1 MKSLILKTT
10 TLFGA
15 LLLNLHLFAHNSAP
29 MPVITLAGVEVKG
42 TKLDSSLVTDLVI
55 HELRK
60 LNIYDVT
67 NRRDAEYA
75 AGQDGF
81 SLQDCYSKQCMLRIG
96 KLTESQKVM
105 GGSIERFSDKIYLTF
120 RLIDVS
126 TGQVEKSFSMEF
138 LNLEDR
144 IAMMIEIT
152 LKKMH
157 DLAYD
162 EESFKKVTTI
172 QTLENTLN
180 NPNVNKLNLSGPRFG
195 FGMMLGPDA
204 RDYRRPENQG
214 GWGVEPIASHIGY
227 QFEVSYLNQG
237 NIQGLFEFIPLIN
250 AIEQGAFIPSL
261 GIMHGIRSNKTGFEF
276 AVGTNFSTV
285 TRKLGYYHEGG
296 RWVEG
301 KNPEGTEKA
310 TLHRDGKLKIEG
322 GLVLAVG
329 KSFRSG
335 NMNFPVN
342 AYAVIRKDSPRIGL
356 SLGFN
361 TRK

>member
-1 MKSLILKTT
+1 
-10 TLFGA
+10 
-15 LLLNLHLFAHNSAP
+15 
-29 MPVITLAGVEVKG
+29 MPVITLAGIEVKG

-75 AGQDGF
+75 AAQEGF
-81 SLQDCYSKQCMLRIG
+81 SLQDCFSKQCMLRIG

-120 RLIDVS
+120 RLVDVP
-126 TGQVEKSFSMEF
+126 TGQVVNSFSMEF

-144 IAMMIEIT
+144 VALMIEIT

-157 DLAYD
+157 NLAYD
-162 EESFKKVTTI
+162 EESYKKVTTV

-180 NPNVNKLNLSGPRFG
+180 NPNVSKLNLSGPRFG

-250 AIEQGAFIPSL
+250 AIEQGSFIPSL
-261 GIMHGIRSNKTGFEF
+261 GILHGIRSNKTGFEF

-285 TRKLGYYHEGG
+285 TRKTGYYTDNGI
-296 RWVEG
+296 WKEG
-301 KNPEGTEKA
+301 KNLEGTEKP
-310 TLHRDGKLKIEG
+310 TLHRDGKLRLEG
-322 GLVLAVG
+322 GLVLALG

-361 TRK
+361 TRRNSN